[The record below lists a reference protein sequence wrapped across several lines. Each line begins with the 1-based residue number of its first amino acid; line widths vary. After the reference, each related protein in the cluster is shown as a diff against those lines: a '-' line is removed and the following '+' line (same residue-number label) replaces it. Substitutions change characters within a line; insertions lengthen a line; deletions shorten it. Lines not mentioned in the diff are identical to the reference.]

1 MPGLPVKGSRQAG
14 EQRVVGVST
23 AAEASL
29 KLKRCIFMATIKG
42 PGLKGTKVSAFLTR
56 GRGTLS
62 FCSVTY

>member
-42 PGLKGTKVSAFLTR
+42 PGLVSLTTPDSKELR
-56 GRGTLS
+56 CQP
-62 FCSVTY
+62 F